1 MFHRIAAAAVGV
13 ALIGL
18 SASLSPPAAAEG
30 LSVTPTM
37 LVLDWPSAQARLTVR
52 ASGNANENLA
62 GQVRVV
68 RWVQED
74 GTEKLIATRDVVAS
88 PPALRLQSGKEMTVR
103 IVRTTK
109 APVAGE
115 ECYRVLVDQLPG
127 AEQDGNAV
135 QFAVRHSI
143 PLCFDGPRQ
152 KQAPVVWSVRRKGN
166 SVVLSGSNDGERR
179 VVARDVKITGAGG
192 ASASLGAATVLGG
205 SAMSWPLKGKLKGF
219 KPGSAFTLTATVNG
233 KTVEFRGEVGGG

>member
-1 MFHRIAAAAVGV
+1 
-13 ALIGL
+13 LT
-18 SASLSPPAAAEG
+18 
-30 LSVTPTM
+30 VTPTG
-37 LVLDWPSAQARLTVR
+37 LNISGGGKVATISVSSKGSFPTV
-52 ASGNANENLA
+52 
-62 GQVRVV
+62 GQVRVL
-68 RWVQED
+68 RWLQRGGE
-74 GTEKLIATRDVVAS
+74 EKLVPTRDVAAS
-88 PPALRLQSGKEMTVR
+88 PPALRLDPGKQMTVR
-103 IVRTTK
+103 LVRTAK
-109 APVAGE
+109 NPVTAE

-179 VVARDVKITGAGG
+179 VAARDVKITGAGG

-205 SAMSWPLKGKLKGF
+205 SAMSWPLKGNLKGF